1 MVQSQRLHNKVAV
14 VTGAAQGI
22 GKAIATRFADEG
34 ARVVVTDCNLVAGQQ
49 TTTSIQSEGGQVTF
63 VPLDVTVDQQAV
75 RMVETVISQFGRI
88 DILCNNAGVG
98 HVRSITEE
106 DDEGYDEIMNVNVR
120 GVFHCC
126 KHALPH
132 MVQQRTGSIIN
143 AASVASFVG
152 FPRDTVYC
160 ASKGA
165 VLMLTRQ
172 LALDYAEVGIRVNAV
187 CPGFI
192 DTPELRHYIDQQ
204 PDPDTALADVVSLH
218 PAGRIG
224 RPEEVAAAFVFL
236 ASDDASFITGAS
248 LVVDGGL
255 LTH

>member
-1 MVQSQRLHNKVAV
+1 MVQSRRLHNKVAV

-34 ARVVVTDCNLVAGQQ
+34 ARVVVTDCNSVTGQQ
-49 TTTSIQSEGGQVTF
+49 TTTSIQSEGGQATF
-63 VPLDVTVDQQAV
+63 VPLDVTLDQQAA

-106 DDEGYDEIMNVNVR
+106 DDESYDEIMNVNVR

-126 KHALPH
+126 KHVLPH

-143 AASVASFVG
+143 TASVASFVG
-152 FPRDTVYC
+152 FPRDAVYC

-204 PDPDTALADVVSLH
+204 PDRDTALADVVSVH
-218 PAGRIG
+218 PVGRIG